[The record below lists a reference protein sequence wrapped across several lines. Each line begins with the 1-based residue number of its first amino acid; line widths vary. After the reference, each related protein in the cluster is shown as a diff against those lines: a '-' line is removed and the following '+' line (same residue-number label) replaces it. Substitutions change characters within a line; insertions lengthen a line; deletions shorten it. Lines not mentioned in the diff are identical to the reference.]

1 MKKIFSI
8 AMVIVLI
15 ALLQVS
21 AFAAVIEVDAA
32 SPEFVCDTW
41 QNNVNNTTANE
52 VCKLENALMFTPT
65 TPDAGIDALDIYRY
79 CACLQAG
86 AADIVGAP
94 VFVNGSATSSVVFP
108 LKETANIN
116 SVSMKFNNS
125 ERQFFCNFYVS
136 ADGQNWTLV
145 DVSSGAAKTT
155 LANSYDETG
164 ANAGPGG
171 IACYATTP
179 AGRSAENDINV
190 ITLGFANA
198 PEAKYIKLT
207 AYGNDGASGDATTV
221 SNVWWSFNSF
231 SVDGSVVVPVVEV
244 AAAEEAPAAQTLPA
258 EIAPVVVGT
267 VTAPQ
272 TSDAGTYMF
281 VILGLVCLTGLIAFV
296 KKQHN

>member
-8 AMVIVLI
+8 AMVIALI
-15 ALLQVS
+15 ALLQIS
-21 AFAAVIEVDAA
+21 AFAATIEVDAA
-32 SPEFVCDTW
+32 SPEFICDTW
-41 QNNVNNTTANE
+41 QNNVDNATANE
-52 VCKLENALMFTPT
+52 ICKLENALAFTPT

-86 AADIVGAP
+86 AANIVGTP
-94 VFVNGSATSSVVFP
+94 VIVDGNATSSVVFP

-136 ADGQNWTLV
+136 ADGQNWTPV
-145 DVSSGAAKTT
+145 DISAGAAKTT
-155 LANSYDETG
+155 LANAYDD
-164 ANAGPGG
+164 AGGTAGSGG
-171 IACYATTP
+171 IACYATVP
-179 AGRSAENDINV
+179 AGRSAENDVNI
-190 ITLGFANA
+190 ITLAFAGA

-207 AYGNDGASGDATTV
+207 AYGNDGASGDATAV
-221 SNVWWSFNSF
+221 SNAWWSFNSF
-231 SVDGSVVVPVVEV
+231 SVDGTVAAVEEV
-244 AAAEEAPAAQTLPA
+244 AAVEDIPEAQTLPA

-272 TSDAGTYMF
+272 TSDAATYMF
-281 VILGLVCLTGLIAFV
+281 VIIGLVCLAGAVTFV